1 MNKIKTLTEIAD
13 CPILFKAQ
21 DGGVDGID
29 KGTQRNAG
37 HSYTYYY
44 DKLLTPLRD
53 KPVLIL
59 EIGIC
64 GGGSLK
70 MWYEYFPN
78 ATIVALD
85 IVDERDL
92 SNDRVHVFQLDQ
104 SNESEL
110 ANFVNQCKLSGY
122 EFDIIIDDGSHHM
135 YDQQITLAHFFPLL
149 KSKGIYIIED
159 LHTSLAD
166 DGYPLYGKLLDI
178 QENRKNTTLF
188 YLMESLESTYLTNEQ
203 NKYLNDNIETIDIHN
218 RFNPKQE
225 IQFKKRSI
233 TSSIIKK

>member
-1 MNKIKTLTEIAD
+1 MRKTLTEIANSKTS
-13 CPILFKAQ
+13 PTT
-21 DGGVDGID
+21 GPID
-29 KGTQRNAG
+29 KGTIHNGR

-44 DKLLTPLRD
+44 DKLFTPLRD
-53 KPVLIL
+53 ESLLIL
-59 EIGIC
+59 EIGVC

-78 ATIVALD
+78 ATIIALD
-85 IVDERDL
+85 INDEREL
-92 SNDRVHVFQLDQ
+92 SNDRTHVFQLDQ

-110 ANFVNQCKLSGY
+110 INFVNQCKLNGY

-159 LHTSLAD
+159 LHTSLVD
-166 DGYPLYGKLLDI
+166 NGYPLYGKRLDI

-188 YLMESLESTYLTNEQ
+188 YLMESLKSVYLTDEQ

-218 RFNPKQE
+218 RFNPYQE
-225 IQFKKRSI
+225 PQFKYRSV
-233 TSSIIKK
+233 TSSIIKR

>member
-1 MNKIKTLTEIAD
+1 MMRTLTEIANSKTS
-13 CPILFKAQ
+13 PTT
-21 DGGVDGID
+21 GPID
-29 KGTQRNAG
+29 KGTIHNGR
-37 HSYTYYY
+37 HSYTYFY
-44 DKLLTPLRD
+44 DSLFTPLRNE
-53 KPVLIL
+53 PILML
-59 EIGIC
+59 EIGVC

-70 MWYEYFPN
+70 MWYEYFPK

-85 IVDERDL
+85 INDEKEL
-92 SNDRVHVFQLDQ
+92 SNDRVYVYQLDQ
-104 SNESEL
+104 SNETEL
-110 ANFVNQCKLSGY
+110 INFVNQCKINGY

-135 YDQQITLAHFFPLL
+135 YDQQITLGYLFPIL

-166 DGYPLYGKLLDI
+166 NGYPLYGKYLNI

-188 YLMESLESTYLTNEQ
+188 YLMESLNSIYLNNEQ
-203 NKYLNDNIETIDIHN
+203 NEYLNNNIETIDIHN

-225 IQFKKRSI
+225 IQYKGRSI